1 VGASAAPFPSTSDL
15 ATFPRAAFLDR
26 AAAFV
31 IDAILVTFIVQAL
44 HPLFFYRGDNFTLSM
59 LLIYF
64 VAFWTW
70 KGTTIGGIVVNL
82 RVVKVTGGE
91 LSFLE
96 GLVRGLMG
104 VLSFGALGIG
114 VLWILRNDLVAAD
127 GLPAR
132 QAWHDLAAGTYV
144 VRVPRGYPLP

>member
-1 VGASAAPFPSTSDL
+1 MPTASTAEL

-31 IDAILVTFIVQAL
+31 IDVVLVL
-44 HPLFFYRGDNFTLSM
+44 
-59 LLIYF
+59 F
-64 VAFWTW
+64 VAELLERPMRYGYGNDDLMFPLLLAYFIGFWAW

-82 RVVKVTGGE
+82 RVVKVNGGE

-96 GLVRGLMG
+96 ALVRGLTSI
-104 VLSFGALGIG
+104 LSFGALGLG
-114 VLWILRNDLVAAD
+114 VLWILRSDLVASD
-127 GLPAR
+127 GRPAR

-144 VRVPRGYPLP
+144 VKVPKGYPLP

>member
-1 VGASAAPFPSTSDL
+1 LSDL
-15 ATFPRAAFLDR
+15 ASFPRAAFLDR

-31 IDAILVTFIVQAL
+31 VDVVLVMFVAQFL
-44 HPLFFYRGDNFTLSM
+44 HPVFFYRGDNFVLSL

-64 VAFWTW
+64 IGFWAW
-70 KGTTIGGIVVNL
+70 KGTTIGGIVTNL
-82 RVVKVTGGE
+82 RVVKVNGGE

-96 GLVRGLMG
+96 ALVRGLTSI
-104 VLSFGALGIG
+104 LSFGALGIG
-114 VLWILRNDLVAAD
+114 VLWILRSDVLATD

-144 VRVPRGYPLP
+144 VKVPKGHPLP